1 MIQLKHF
8 CNDWS
13 NDNLEAIQARAER
26 LLGFIIQLQAQ
37 YPNVN
42 GTDDSEETVKVILD
56 KEVQGISYLKRP
68 NRALHQSSSANRRER
83 VHLNTKF
90 FNHNLSST

>member
-56 KEVQGISYLKRP
+56 KEVQGISQET
-68 NRALHQSSSANRRER
+68 QSSSTSVFVCESEGKGAPKYQIFQQQLE
-83 VHLNTKF
+83 
-90 FNHNLSST
+90 

>member
-42 GTDDSEETVKVILD
+42 DTDDSEETVKVILD
-56 KEVQGISYLKRP
+56 KEVQGISQET
-68 NRALHQSSSANRRER
+68 QSSSTSVFVCESEGKGAPKYQIFQPQLE
-83 VHLNTKF
+83 
-90 FNHNLSST
+90 